1 MKIKLII
8 VFSISLIASIFIFIG
23 PIEQPQNYYNFS
35 DKNNYFGVNN
45 FFNVIS
51 NIPFLLVGL
60 FGLILDKN
68 KKLTHDNYSITP
80 VYSVFFLGIFLTSF
94 GSSWFHLNPSS
105 ETLVWDRLPMTIGFM
120 ALTTGLLSEYLKRE
134 LQQYLLYP
142 LLLIGFTSVIYWHF
156 TEQAGRGDLRPYAL
170 VQFLPLLIIPA
181 VVVTHKPRY
190 TRSWDLIWVFIFYVL
205 AKVMEHFDHAIH
217 QLLGSISGH
226 SIKHLLAAAAT
237 YMALRMLQRRKLV

>member
-8 VFSISLIASIFIFIG
+8 IFSIILIGVVFVFIE
-23 PIEQPQNYYNFS
+23 PIPQPQSYYKFS
-35 DKNNYFGVNN
+35 DNNNYFGINN
-45 FFNVIS
+45 FWNVIS
-51 NIPFLLVGL
+51 NTPFLLVGL

-68 KKLTHDNYSITP
+68 KKLTHDNYLITP
-80 VYSVFFLGIFLTSF
+80 VYSIFFLGIFLTSF
-94 GSSWFHLNPSS
+94 GSSWFHLNPSN

-156 TEQAGRGDLRPYAL
+156 TEQAGRGDLRLYAL
-170 VQFLPLLIIPA
+170 VQFLPLLVIPA

-190 TRSWDLIWVFIFYVL
+190 TCSWDLIWVFIFYIL
-205 AKVMEHFDHAIH
+205 AKVTEHFDHAIH
-217 QLLGSISGH
+217 QLLGGVSGH
-226 SIKHLLAAAAT
+226 SIKHLLAAAAA
-237 YMALRMLQRRKLV
+237 YMVLRMLQRRKPV